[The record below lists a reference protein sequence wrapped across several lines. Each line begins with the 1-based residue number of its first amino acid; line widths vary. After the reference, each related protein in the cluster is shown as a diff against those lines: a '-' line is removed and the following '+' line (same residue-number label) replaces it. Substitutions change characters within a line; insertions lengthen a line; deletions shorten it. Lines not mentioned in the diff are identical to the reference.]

1 MVKDY
6 RVLERSFINGRLY
19 EPGAIVSLHIDSPGS
34 NLKPVKAQELPKAQ
48 DEPTQ
53 DAQPPN
59 GTDAGAFKAFHVGG
73 GRYGIKDGAGE
84 RVGEFTGSQAEAE
97 AEAARMNGA
106 QDEPTPGDLP
116 DA

>member
-1 MVKDY
+1 M
-6 RVLERSFINGRLY
+6 R
-19 EPGAIVSLHIDSPGS
+19 
-34 NLKPVKAQELPKAQ
+34 VKAKERGFYGCLREPDTEFEFSDKKPATWMEPVGVQAQ
-48 DEPTQ
+48 DS
-53 DAQPPN
+53 QPPN

-106 QDEPTPGDLP
+106 QDEPNPGDLP

>member
-19 EPGAIVSLHIDSPGS
+19 EPGAIVALHIDSPGS
-34 NLKPVKAQELPKAQ
+34 NLKPVKAQEPQKAQ
-48 DEPTQ
+48 DEPS
-53 DAQPPN
+53 
-59 GTDAGAFKAFHVGG
+59 TDAGAVKAFHVGG

-97 AEAARMNGA
+97 AEAARMNGV
-106 QDEPTPGDLP
+106 QDEPNPGDLP